1 MDTAKTG
8 WIQTY
13 TGKQFFLLEPK
24 PEDIDI
30 LDIAHALSMNC
41 RFNGHCTDFYSVAEH
56 SVRVCDCVKNLAQV
70 RVGEFYPLIDDI
82 DATIVLQAW
91 GLLHD
96 SAEAMISDVT
106 KPVKKMFPRFSEI
119 EDDLMKVIMKALGV
133 PCLCEKEH
141 IQIIKDADDILL
153 ATEKRDLMVP
163 SEHKWLLVNAKPANF
178 HIVPFSHKKAKRK
191 FLKYWEKIDYALQ
204 IFKTKAAIPN

>member
-56 SVRVCDCVKNLAQV
+56 SVRVCDCVKDLAQV
-70 RVGEFYPLIDDI
+70 RIGEYYPFIADI

-91 GLLHD
+91 GLIHD
-96 SAEAMISDVT
+96 AAESMVSDVT
-106 KPVKKMFPRFSEI
+106 RPVKQLFPRFSQI
-119 EDDLMKVIMKALGV
+119 EDNLMRITAEALGV
-133 PCLCEKEH
+133 PPLFDEDHK
-141 IQIIKDADDILL
+141 QMIKDADNILL
-153 ATEKRDLMVP
+153 ATEKRDLMAP
-163 SEHKWLLVNAKPANF
+163 CEHKWKLLKAEPADF
-178 HIVPFSHKKAKRK
+178 YIVPFSPKEAKRK
-191 FLKYWEKIDYALQ
+191 FLEYWERIDYALQ
-204 IFKTKAAIPN
+204 ILKTKAAV